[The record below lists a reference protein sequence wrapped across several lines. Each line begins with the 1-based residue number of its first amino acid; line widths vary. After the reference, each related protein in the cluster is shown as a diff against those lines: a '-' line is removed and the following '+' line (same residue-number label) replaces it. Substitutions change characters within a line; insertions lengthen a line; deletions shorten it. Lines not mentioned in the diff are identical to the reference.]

1 MWLDK
6 MVQPQHEDPW
16 LQRWDLGK
24 TDFMEPDLPP
34 AFLYY
39 NPWPEE
45 KRVTVAMPNKENR
58 LYDLMRKK
66 PLQTHA
72 GAAELT
78 LRPFEA
84 KVVEI
89 RR

>member
-6 MVQPQHEDPW
+6 MIQAQGDPW
-16 LQRWDLGK
+16 LLRWDLGK

-39 NPWPEE
+39 NPWPDE
-45 KRVTVAMPNKENR
+45 KRVTLVTAHKEDQVR
-58 LYDLMRKK
+58 DLMLKK
-66 PLQTHA
+66 TLQTH
-72 GAAELT
+72 GGTAELT

-84 KVVEI
+84 KVIEI
-89 RR
+89 RT

>member
-6 MVQPQHEDPW
+6 MIQPQGDPW
-16 LQRWDLGK
+16 LLRWDLGK

-39 NPWPEE
+39 NPWPKE
-45 KRVTVAMPNKENR
+45 KRVKVLMAKKEDR
-58 LYDLMRKK
+58 VHDMMLKK
-66 PLQTHA
+66 SLQTHA

-89 RR
+89 RG

>member
-6 MVQPQHEDPW
+6 IIQPQGDPW
-16 LQRWDLGK
+16 LLRWDLGK

-39 NPWPEE
+39 NPWLDE
-45 KRVTVAMPNKENR
+45 KRVTVVPANPEGR
-58 LYDLMRKK
+58 VYDLMRKI
-66 PLQTHA
+66 PLATHA
-72 GAAELT
+72 GTLELK

-84 KVVEI
+84 KVFEI
-89 RR
+89 RT